1 MTRDHGGD
9 LDRAR
14 RSYGDGAW
22 LDLSTG
28 INPEPYPLPPMDGAC
43 WGALPTASALAGVER
58 AARAAY
64 GATGG
69 VVALAGASAAIQL
82 VPSLRPA
89 GQARVLAPT
98 YNEHAAALAAQGW
111 TVQSAP
117 TVTQLTGADV
127 AVVVSPNNP
136 DGRVHRPDDL
146 CALAETVGLLV
157 VDESFADPTP
167 GASLV
172 STAPD
177 NVLILRSF
185 GKFYGLAG
193 VRLGFA
199 LGPSALTEPLRQKA
213 GPWAVSG
220 PAIACGTTALAD
232 LAWQARTIERLTRD
246 AARLD
251 ALAARAGWRLVGGT
265 ALFRTYD
272 TTDAQAAQD
281 HLARRHIWS
290 RVFPYSD
297 GWLRLGLPP
306 SHGWDRVEQAILAAG

>member
-14 RSYGDGAW
+14 RTYGQGAW

-28 INPEPYPLPPMDGAC
+28 INPEPYPLPPMEPAI
-43 WGALPTASALAGVER
+43 WGALPTASALATLED

-64 GATGG
+64 GAPGG
-69 VVALAGASAAIQL
+69 VVGLAGASAAIQL
-82 VPSLRPA
+82 MPQLRPA
-89 GQARVLAPT
+89 GTARVLAPT
-98 YNEHAAALAAQGW
+98 YNEHAAALSAQGW
-111 TVQSAP
+111 TVEEVA

-136 DGRVHRPDDL
+136 DGQTHSPEVLRDL
-146 CALAETVGLLV
+146 AGTVGLLV

-167 GASLV
+167 AASV
-172 STAPD
+172 VPTAPD

-199 LGPSALTEPLRQKA
+199 LGAPVLTQTLRQRA

-220 PAIACGTTALAD
+220 PAIACGTAALLD
-232 LAWQARTIERLTRD
+232 KTWQTQTIRRLAKD

-251 ALAARAGWRLVGGT
+251 GLAQSAGWRLVGGT

-272 TTDAQAAQD
+272 TGDANAAQD

-290 RVFPYSD
+290 RVFPYSN
-297 GWLRLGLPP
+297 GWMRLGLPP
-306 SHGWDRVEQAILAAG
+306 TAGWERVERAFADL